1 MSVNRIS
8 LLAAAL
14 AAVFLCASSPA
25 ASLPVVRMGVVIDG
39 PWSGNDAAG
48 ALFQEEI
55 LALTEGEFDVRF
67 TPEKTIVSDWTAA
80 GVRAAIDRLL
90 ADRNVDMV
98 LALGV
103 LASNDACQRRDLP
116 KPVVAP
122 VVIDADV
129 QHLPAQNGTS
139 GVGNLN
145 YLVCPENIRRDIEAF
160 LEIVHFESVVILLNA
175 PVAEAIPDASTGF
188 DEALRGLGVR
198 VTVLPV
204 AETIDDVL
212 GRFPADADA
221 VYIAPLLQLRASE
234 FDRLVSELIERRLP
248 SFSMFGDTDVER
260 GILASVN
267 HEFLPHLSRR
277 VALNVQRI
285 LLGEGAGTLPT
296 AFSISEQ
303 LTINMATARAIR
315 VYPPWAVLTDAVLIN
330 DVRRDIER
338 RVDLEGAAREALAAN
353 LELAVRE
360 RSLEASAEE
369 VNAARAALLPQIDVS
384 MSGVQID
391 EDRAE
396 KSLGQQ
402 AERTLTGSVSLN
414 QIVFSEPALANRAV
428 QRHLQNSREFQ
439 RDVLTLDIVQSATTA
454 YLNLLKAKTS
464 ERIQKENLARTRS
477 NLALARTREALGS
490 ARAAEVLRWESELAN
505 NRKAVIEA
513 NSQRNIAEIVLNRLL
528 HRPAEEPF
536 ATEETDLDDP
546 ALLLGRERLTK
557 YMDNPWDFRVFRRFM
572 VEEGLRSSPEV
583 KALDEAIAA
592 RRRAASSAGR
602 AFWIPRVGMFARLD
616 NVFAR
621 EGSGSSPPSGLPPQ
635 LSGAFSTPEDLSW
648 QIGVSLTYPL
658 FRGGAKFH
666 ERSRALAASAELE
679 LELASVS
686 EQIEQRIRSALH
698 RTGASYAGMAQ
709 AQLAADAAS
718 ESFELVADAYS
729 KGAATIVDV
738 LDAQNN
744 ARVAQDL
751 AAGAVYDFMID
762 MIRVERSVGR
772 LVVQM
777 SESERE
783 EFYDRLDA
791 FFEQNQKP

>member
-1 MSVNRIS
+1 M
-8 LLAAAL
+8 LAAAL
-14 AAVFLCASSPA
+14 VAAFLCTA
-25 ASLPVVRMGVVIDG
+25 ARAAPPPVVRMGVVVDG
-39 PWSGNDAAG
+39 PWSGNDAAE
-48 ALFQEEI
+48 AMFQEEI
-55 LALTEGEFDVRF
+55 LALAEGEFDVRF
-67 TPEKTIVSDWTAA
+67 EPDKTIVSDWTVA
-80 GVRAAIDRLL
+80 GVRAALDRLL
-90 ADRNVDMV
+90 ADGDVDMV

-103 LASNDACQRRDLP
+103 LASNDACRRRDLP
-116 KPVVAP
+116 KPVIAP

-145 YLVCPENIRRDIEAF
+145 YIVCPENVRRDIEAF
-160 LEIVHFESVVILLNA
+160 LEIVNFDSIVVLLNA
-175 PVAEAIPDASTGF
+175 PVAEAIPDVSTGF

-204 AETIDDVL
+204 AETIDGVL
-212 GRFPADADA
+212 ENFPAGVDA

-296 AFSISEQ
+296 AFSIPEQ

-338 RVDLEGAAREALAAN
+338 RIDLEGVAMEALAAN

-360 RSLEASAEE
+360 RSLAVGAED
-369 VNAARAALLPQIDVS
+369 VNAARAALLPQIDLS

-428 QRHLQNSREFQ
+428 QRHMQNSREYE

-513 NSQRNIAEIVLNRLL
+513 NSQRNIAEIALNRLL

-557 YMDNPWDFRVFRRFM
+557 YMSNPWDFRVFRRFM

-592 RRRAASSAGR
+592 RRRAARSAGR
-602 AFWIPRVGMFARLD
+602 AFWVPRVGMFARLD

-621 EGSGSSPPSGLPPQ
+621 DGAGSSPPSGLPPQ
-635 LSGAFSTPEDLSW
+635 LSGAFRAPEDLSW
-648 QIGVSLTYPL
+648 QVGVSLTYPL
-658 FRGGAKFH
+658 FQGGAKFH
-666 ERSRALAASAELE
+666 ERSQALAASAELE

-698 RTGASYAGMAQ
+698 LTGASYAGMAQ

-777 SESERE
+777 SQAERD

-791 FFEQNQKP
+791 FFEQNQNP